1 MTHASRVLLQVRRNG
16 AVSYD
21 PVNIIPEEVSALLQ
35 HEKPPPFDSALLPFS
50 QDTFEPARLLND
62 LRLESA
68 STEDFGDLYQDG
80 LLHFQARHS

>member
-1 MTHASRVLLQVRRNG
+1 MT
-16 AVSYD
+16 
-21 PVNIIPEEVSALLQ
+21 
-35 HEKPPPFDSALLPFS
+35 FDSALLPFS

-80 LLHFQARHS
+80 LLHFQAQLKQISTDQKS